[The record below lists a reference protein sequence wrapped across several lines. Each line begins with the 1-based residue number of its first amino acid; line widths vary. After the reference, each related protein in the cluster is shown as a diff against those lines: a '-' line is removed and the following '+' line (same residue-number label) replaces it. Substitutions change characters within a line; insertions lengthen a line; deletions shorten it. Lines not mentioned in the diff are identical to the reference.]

1 MSSVTAATRWWSGTT
16 GFIRIFG
23 FMVLFTL
30 LPEAGF
36 AEAKKPDASAQALR
50 KAQGMLRDLTATVT
64 SLQAEKAALQEQV
77 DKLNGQVKDLEGL
90 QDQVRQQKAAIDG
103 LHSNNEQLQGRLG
116 SEARRFESL
125 SGKLRATQQELG
137 RFRQDNALLV
147 QAVNERSQWI
157 KACGDKNAQMLSANK
172 ELMEKYKDKGIWTV
186 LKDEPFTGFAS
197 VAEENA
203 AQDFRFKLEDLKVT
217 PWREPESQS
226 RGKAEQEPS
235 PAEEAAA
242 EDDGE

>member
-1 MSSVTAATRWWSGTT
+1 MSSVTTATRWWSVAT

-23 FMVLFTL
+23 IVVFCSL
-30 LPEAGF
+30 LPKASF

-64 SLQAEKAALQEQV
+64 SLQAEKTALQEQV
-77 DKLNGQVKDLEGL
+77 DKLNGRVKELEGL
-90 QDQVRQQKAAIDG
+90 QDQVRQQKSALDS
-103 LHSNNEQLQGRLG
+103 LHSNNEQLQGRLS

-125 SGKLRATQQELG
+125 SGKLRETQQELG
-137 RFRQDNALLV
+137 RYRQDNALLV

-157 KACGDKNAQMLSANK
+157 KACSDKNAQMLGANK
-172 ELMEKYKDKGIWTV
+172 ELLQKYQDKGLWTV

-226 RGKAEQEPS
+226 RGGPEQEHS
-235 PAEEAAA
+235 PAEEADA

>member
-1 MSSVTAATRWWSGTT
+1 VAT
-16 GFIRIFG
+16 GFILVIG
-23 FMVLFTL
+23 IVVLCTL
-30 LPEAGF
+30 LPEDSF

-64 SLQAEKAALQEQV
+64 SLQAEKTALQEQV
-77 DKLNGQVKDLEGL
+77 DKLNVRVKELEGL
-90 QDQVRQQKAAIDG
+90 QDQVRQQKSALDS
-103 LHSNNEQLQGRLG
+103 LHSNNEQLQGRLS

-125 SGKLRATQQELG
+125 SGKLRETQQELG
-137 RFRQDNALLV
+137 RYRQDNALLV

-157 KACGDKNAQMLSANK
+157 KACSDKNAQMLGANK
-172 ELMEKYKDKGIWTV
+172 ELLKKYQDKGLWTV

-226 RGKAEQEPS
+226 RGRPEQEPS
-235 PAEEAAA
+235 PAEEADA